1 MGAACL
7 RMPTLIHSSTS
18 IALWTVAGGLCSNL
32 NAQPARTK
40 TQQMAARQP
49 GRPHAL
55 SPSRSHRPEVSSEG
69 CEVSSGSFAPKFRHC
84 PRVTYFPSSL
94 TWRCRRQLKLCQ
106 LAFHMLLAMCGAG
119 CGAQQMPGLRS
130 TIDPAASGH
139 VRPGR
144 AVNGEALR
152 LVAVQYR
159 RQREEAANLTQQPS
173 AMGCGP
179 SSLNGMTGS
188 SSGLQAYE
196 GLLLV
201 RACSQSAIQGVRVV
215 VARHCPEFVFCTEDA
230 VHHHQSCEACSVAR
244 ADVAGS
250 PDS

>member
-40 TQQMAARQP
+40 TQQMAAPPASPPAR
-49 GRPHAL
+49 
-55 SPSRSHRPEVSSEG
+55 SPSRSHRSEVSSV
-69 CEVSSGSFAPKFRHC
+69 VSSGSFAPKFRRS
-84 PRVTYFPSSL
+84 PRVAYSPSSL

-106 LAFHMLLAMCGAG
+106 LAFRMLLAMRGAG

-159 RQREEAANLTQQPS
+159 RQRKEAANLTQQPS

-201 RACSQSAIQGVRVV
+201 RACSQSAIQGVRFL